1 MGQGQQGW
9 LTMAIYFGVFLAVF
23 YFFIILPR
31 KKQEKKHAEVLSNLK
46 RGDKVVTI
54 GGLRGEVSK
63 VKDETILIKVNDNS
77 ELEFIKKAIAYK
89 AEEK

>member
-23 YFFIILPR
+23 YFFIIMPR
-31 KKQEKKHAEVLSNLK
+31 KKQEKKHADLLSNLK
-46 RGDKVVTI
+46 RGDRVVTI
-54 GGLRGEVSK
+54 GGLRGEVAR
-63 VKDETILIKVNDNS
+63 VKDDTVSIKVNDNS

-89 AEEK
+89 VGEE

>member
-1 MGQGQQGW
+1 VGQGQQGW